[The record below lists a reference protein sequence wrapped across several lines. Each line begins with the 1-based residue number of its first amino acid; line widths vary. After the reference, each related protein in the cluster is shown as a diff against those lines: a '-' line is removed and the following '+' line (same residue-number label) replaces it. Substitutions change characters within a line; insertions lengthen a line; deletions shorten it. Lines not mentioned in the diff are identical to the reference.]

1 MAELAAAIRVAAAA
15 AAIVYFSVSASQSVW
30 KDSAIPIIG
39 ASR

>member
-1 MAELAAAIRVAAAA
+1 MAELAAAMSVAAAA

-30 KDSAIPIIG
+30 KASAIPIIG